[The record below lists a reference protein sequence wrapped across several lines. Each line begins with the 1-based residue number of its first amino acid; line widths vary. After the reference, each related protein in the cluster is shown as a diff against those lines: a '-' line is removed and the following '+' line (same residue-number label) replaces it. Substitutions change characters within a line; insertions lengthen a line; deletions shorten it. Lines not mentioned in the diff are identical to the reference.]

1 MSQNR
6 RNFLKK
12 SGMLASGLVMGS
24 FAAKALKGTPYS
36 IDLPGTGNPE
46 NLQQFGL
53 QLWTV
58 KDVMAKDPQDTLKQV
73 SSFGYKQIEGF
84 EGGKGMFWGMTN
96 KEFKKT
102 MDGLGMQFI
111 SCHADINN
119 ANGQFEKK
127 AAQAAEIGMK
137 YLICPYYGA
146 QKTLDGYK
154 IAADKFNACGEI
166 CKKNSLRFAYHNH
179 WYTFQIQDGLRPQ
192 EILLKNTDP
201 ALVDYEMDIY
211 WVVTAGADP
220 VEWLQKY
227 PNRFRL
233 CHIKD
238 RIKNAGEKD
247 FDASCD
253 LGTGS
258 IDFNKIAKVAAGNG
272 MQYYIVEQE
281 KFNGTT
287 LDAAKVDAGYMKKLD
302 V

>member
-1 MSQNR
+1 MSYNR
-6 RNFLKK
+6 RNFLKR
-12 SGMLASGLVMGS
+12 SGMLASGIALGS
-24 FAAKALKGTPYS
+24 FAAKALQKSSYPNHFIEADNFEKLKAY
-36 IDLPGTGNPE
+36 
-46 NLQQFGL
+46 GL

-58 KDVMAKDPQDTLKQV
+58 KDVMAKDPMDTLKQV

-84 EGGKGMFWGMTN
+84 EGAKGMFWGMTN
-96 KEFKKT
+96 KDFKKA
-102 MDGLGMQFI
+102 MDDLGLQFI
-111 SCHADINN
+111 SSHCDINN

-127 AAQAAEIGMK
+127 AAAAAEIGMK

-154 IAADKFNACGEI
+154 EAADKFNKSGEI
-166 CKKNSLRFAYHNH
+166 CKKNGLKFAYHNH
-179 WYTFQIQDGLRPQ
+179 WYTFQVQEGVMPQ

-211 WVVTAGADP
+211 WVVTVGADP
-220 VEWLQKY
+220 VEWLEKY

-238 RIKNAGEKD
+238 RKKDAGAKD

-253 LGTGS
+253 IGTGS
-258 IDFNKIAKVAAGNG
+258 IDFSKIAKVASKNG
-272 MQYYIVEQE
+272 MEYYIVEQE
-281 KFNGTT
+281 KFDGTT
-287 LDAAKVDAGYMKKLD
+287 LKAAAVDAGYMKNLE

>member
-1 MSQNR
+1 MYNR

-12 SGMLASGLVMGS
+12 SGMLASGVALGS
-24 FAAKALKGTPYS
+24 VAVRAMKGTSYANHFFDAAGS
-36 IDLPGTGNPE
+36 KK
-46 NLQQFGL
+46 LQQFGL

-58 KDVMAKDPQDTLKQV
+58 KDVMAKDPADTLKQV
-73 SSFGYKQIEGF
+73 ASFGYKQIEGF
-84 EGGKGMFWGMTN
+84 EGAKGMFWGMTN

-102 MDGLGMQFI
+102 MDDLGTQFI
-111 SCHADINN
+111 SSHCDINN
-119 ANGQFEKK
+119 NNGQFEKK
-127 AAQAAEIGMK
+127 AALAAEIGMK
-137 YLICPYYGA
+137 YLICPFYGA

-154 IAADKFNACGEI
+154 VAADKFNACGEI
-166 CKKNSLRFAYHNH
+166 CKKNGLKFAYHNH
-179 WYTFQIQDGLRPQ
+179 WYTFQVQEGIMPQ

-211 WVVTAGADP
+211 WVATVGANP

-238 RIKNAGEKD
+238 RKKGAGEKD

-253 LGTGS
+253 VGTGS
-258 IDFNKIAKVAAGNG
+258 IDFPKIAKVADENG

-281 KFNGTT
+281 KFTGTT
-287 LDAAKVDAGYMKKLD
+287 LDAAKIDARYMKNLE

>member
-1 MSQNR
+1 MYNR

-12 SGMLASGLVMGS
+12 SGMLASGVALGS
-24 FAAKALKGTPYS
+24 MAARAIKGTNS
-36 IDLPGTGNPE
+36 ASHFFDAADSKK
-46 NLQQFGL
+46 LQQFGL

-58 KDVMAKDPQDTLKQV
+58 KDVMAKDPAGTLKQV
-73 SSFGYKQIEGF
+73 ASFGYKQIEGF
-84 EGGKGMFWGMTN
+84 EGAKGMFWGMTN

-102 MDGLGMQFI
+102 MDDLGTEFV
-111 SCHADINN
+111 SSHCDINN
-119 ANGQFEKK
+119 VGLFEKK
-127 AAQAAEIGMK
+127 AALAAEIGMK
-137 YLICPYYGA
+137 YLICPFYGA

-154 IAADKFNACGEI
+154 KAADEFNNRGEI
-166 CKKNSLRFAYHNH
+166 CKKNGLRFAYHNH
-179 WYTFQIQDGLRPQ
+179 WYTFQLQEGIRPH

-201 ALVDYEMDIY
+201 DLVDYEMDIY

-220 VEWLQKY
+220 VEWLRKY

-238 RIKNAGEKD
+238 RKKDAGEKE

-258 IDFNKIAKVAAGNG
+258 IDFAKIAKVAAENG
-272 MQYYIVEQE
+272 MKYYIVEQE
-281 KFNGTT
+281 KYTGPT
-287 LDAAKVDAGYMKKLD
+287 LDAAKVDAGYMKNLE